1 VLGGVLRQAATIVIT
16 GLAMGLVGAWF
27 ASQLVEGFL
36 FGLTARDPYMLGL
49 AAVTLTATA
58 MLAGFLPARRAAQ
71 VDPAITLRTD

>member
-27 ASQLVEGFL
+27 ASRLVEGLL
-36 FGLTARDPYMLGL
+36 FGLTAHDPYTLGVAGTTL
-49 AAVTLTATA
+49 AVTA